1 MGTITMKKIGTILLI
16 ILLLNFFSINI
27 IAFENHYYN
36 DEIDPPLIPGCM
48 KNDEIEIIRDY
59 TDLIS
64 ININKIYT
72 SSLNELVVSLI
83 QQIDENIYLGYLE
96 NLTSFGPR
104 LTTTEACD
112 DSAEYI
118 FNEFEKLGL
127 ETRYHEW
134 SNDYLF
140 GSNVEATLPG
150 IDEHSDEIYVICAHY
165 DSVDGSPGA
174 DDDGS
179 GTAAVLTAAKVMSL
193 YSFNHTI
200 RFVAFSGE
208 EQGLYGS
215 GFYVQE
221 AVENNDNIIAALN
234 IDMIGFALSE
244 EDESILELYEDDA
257 SQWLADY
264 TVDISQ
270 QYNEYFDL
278 EVMLSGYSWGSDHYR
293 FWEAGYNAIFYAEY
307 NFNDYYHSQDDT
319 IEHMNIPYATRATK
333 LIIATLAELTEVVE
347 SKNAPL
353 KPDTPSGPING
364 KFSEEYNY
372 STSTIDVDGNI
383 VYYYWDWGDGS
394 SSDWI
399 GPYNSGEE
407 ITLSHIWNKRG
418 DYSIKVKAKDDEGF
432 ESLWSDPLVTSM
444 PRNQLII
451 NQYLLKIFEIFTFLN
466 SGNFKIFK

>member
-1 MGTITMKKIGTILLI
+1 MKKISIILLVI
-16 ILLLNFFSINI
+16 FLLNFFSINI
-27 IAFENHYYN
+27 IAFENQYYN
-36 DEIDPPLIPGCM
+36 TEIDSPDPPLIPGCM
-48 KNDEIEIIRDY
+48 ENDEIETIGDY

-64 ININKIYT
+64 VNKNKIYA
-72 SSLNELVVSLI
+72 SSLNDLVVTII
-83 QQIDENIYLGYLE
+83 QQINEKSYIGYLE

-104 LTTTEACD
+104 LTTTEACE

-140 GSNVEATLPG
+140 GRNVEATLPG
-150 IDEHSDEIYVICAHY
+150 IDENSDEIYVICAHY
-165 DSVDGSPGA
+165 DSVEGSPGA

-179 GTAAVLTAAKVMSL
+179 GTAAVLTAAKVMNL
-193 YSFNHTI
+193 YNFNHTI

-244 EDESILELYEDDA
+244 EDESIIELYEDDS
-257 SQWLADY
+257 SQWLANY

-270 QYNEYFDL
+270 EYNKYFDL
-278 EVMLSGYSWGSDHYR
+278 EVMLSGYSWGSDHRR
-293 FWEAGYNAIFYAEY
+293 FWDAGYNAIFYAEY
-307 NFNDYYHSQDDT
+307 NFNDYYHSPEDT

-364 KFSEEYNY
+364 KFGEEYNY

-407 ITLSHIWNKRG
+407 VTISHIWNKRG
-418 DYSIKVKAKDDEGF
+418 EYSIKVKAKDDEGF
-432 ESLWSDPLVTSM
+432 ESPWSNPLITSM
-444 PRNQLII
+444 PRNTLKI
-451 NQYLLKIFEIFTFLN
+451 NQYLLKIFEIFTFL
-466 SGNFKIFK
+466 SQGNFKNFK